1 MYEKIFDLDVQKKM
15 DIFFMEELS
24 KCGRIEIFQKGQI
37 INPNHP
43 NHIYIILEGEVNQVM
58 YSRNGD
64 EIIFYRIT
72 EGSIFG
78 EIDFFHKNRTFVVN
92 KAVTKCKISVV
103 TRDIVEYK
111 LKKYPKIYEYFLMS
125 IITKYRMVMLELA
138 NFQSN
143 DAMGKLADFF
153 IRLYYT
159 ENINKKNN
167 ISIVLT
173 HEEIANRI
181 GLNRITVTNSIK
193 LFKEKDLIEMKDRKI
208 IIKDIEGLKNL
219 TNIPIE

>member
-15 DIFFMEELS
+15 DVFFMDELA
-24 KCGRIEIFQKGQI
+24 KHGKIEIFQKGQI
-37 INPNHP
+37 INPMHP
-43 NHIYIILEGEVNQVM
+43 DYIYVILAGEVNQVM

-78 EIDFFHKNRTFVVN
+78 EIDFFDRNRTFVVN
-92 KAVTKCKISVV
+92 KAVTQCKLSVIN
-103 TRDIVEYK
+103 REAVENQ

-125 IITKYRMVMLELA
+125 IIRKYRMIMLELA
-138 NFQSN
+138 NFQFN
-143 DAMGKLADFF
+143 DSVGKLADFF
-153 IRLYYT
+153 TRLYYT
-159 ENINKKNN
+159 ENINEKNN

-181 GLNRITVTNSIK
+181 GLNRITVTNGIK
-193 LFKEKDLIEMKDRKI
+193 LFKDRNLIEIKDRKI
-208 IIKDIEGLKNL
+208 VIKDIEGLKKL